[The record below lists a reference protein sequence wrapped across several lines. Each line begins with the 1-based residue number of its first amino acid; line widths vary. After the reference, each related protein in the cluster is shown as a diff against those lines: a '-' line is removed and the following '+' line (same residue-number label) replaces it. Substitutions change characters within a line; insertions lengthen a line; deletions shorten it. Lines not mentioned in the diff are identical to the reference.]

1 MPGRLKKPTMPVIT
15 GPGWTYNPLSSA
27 TPPGAPATVR
37 GFAQGDAVEGVG
49 ENPPSMEEISKR
61 WNEAIRRMNKLEGEY
76 TQEELDEL
84 RAISEGNFN
93 FMADKPV
100 QEENNFDMLGMFME
114 LTPEEKMMVA
124 GPNFNEMSED
134 ELAMAMYDF
143 ISQGRGLSGGREV
156 DYLDP
161 EKQGL
166 ANGGIV
172 SLMGG

>member
-1 MPGRLKKPTMPVIT
+1 
-15 GPGWTYNPLSSA
+15 
-27 TPPGAPATVR
+27 
-37 GFAQGDAVEGVG
+37 
-49 ENPPSMEEISKR
+49 
-61 WNEAIRRMNKLEGEY
+61 
-76 TQEELDEL
+76 
-84 RAISEGNFN
+84 
-93 FMADKPV
+93 
-100 QEENNFDMLGMFME
+100 
-114 LTPEEKMMVA
+114 MMVA

-156 DYLDP
+156 DYMDP

>member
-1 MPGRLKKPTMPVIT
+1 MPGMPKKPTMPVIT
-15 GPGWTYNPLSSA
+15 GPGLTYNPLSSA
-27 TPPGAPATVR
+27 TPPGAPSTVR
-37 GFAQGDAVEGVG
+37 GFQLGGDSMYSPLDLFGMTNYGEGIG
-49 ENPPSMEEISKR
+49 GGTSMPAAEP
-61 WNEAIRRMNKLEGEY
+61 A
-76 TQEELDEL
+76 
-84 RAISEGNFN
+84 
-93 FMADKPV
+93 PV
-100 QEENNFDMLGMFME
+100 DDSFDMLGMFME

-156 DYLDP
+156 DYMDP